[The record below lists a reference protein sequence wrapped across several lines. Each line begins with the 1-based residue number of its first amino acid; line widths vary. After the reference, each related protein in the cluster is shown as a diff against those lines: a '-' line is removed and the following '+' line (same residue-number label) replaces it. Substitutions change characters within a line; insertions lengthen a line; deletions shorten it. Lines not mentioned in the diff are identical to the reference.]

1 MKWHKSHTR
10 KILDKRPRKARAHRG
25 TEFQLPS
32 EYLEF
37 IDTFGELVEAPNR
50 SVALMRII
58 DLAKMD
64 ALDLLSLVLDSI
76 AERHPA
82 WVGRHLSNARNEND

>member
-1 MKWHKSHTR
+1 LTWHKRHTR

-64 ALDLLSLVLDSI
+64 TIGLLDEALG
-76 AERHPA
+76 
-82 WVGRHLSNARNEND
+82 WVHRTVGCNDDRWHNEND